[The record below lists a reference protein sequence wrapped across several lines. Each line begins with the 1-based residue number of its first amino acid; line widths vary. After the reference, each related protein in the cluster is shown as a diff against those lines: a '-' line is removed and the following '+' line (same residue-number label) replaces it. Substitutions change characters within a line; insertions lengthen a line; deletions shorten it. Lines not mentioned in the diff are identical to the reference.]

1 MKIVITQSVSNWIV
15 VDSSGWV
22 EYMGDG
28 AKANSYASYLQFPE
42 KLLLPSIIVYEVHKK
57 LVREQGQHLAEIF
70 LSQAYGFGD
79 RLIDLTLELSILASR
94 TSFETRL
101 PMADAIIYATAQHH
115 RAQLITSDSHFAS
128 LPGVT
133 LV

>member
-1 MKIVITQSVSNWIV
+1 MITPSGSERFV

-22 EYMGDG
+22 EFMGDG
-28 AKANSYASYLQFPE
+28 AKANSFASYLESPE
-42 KLLLPSIIVYEVHKK
+42 NLLLPSIIVYEVYKK

-70 LSQAYGFGD
+70 LSQAFD
-79 RLIDLTLELSILASR
+79 FRERLIDLTLELSILASR
-94 TSFETRL
+94 TSLETRL
-101 PMADAIIYATAQHH
+101 PMADAIVYATAQHH
-115 RAQLITSDSHFAS
+115 RAQLITSDSHFAN

>member
-1 MKIVITQSVSNWIV
+1 VITPSVSNRVV

-22 EYMGDG
+22 EYMGNG
-28 AKANSYASYLQFPE
+28 AKANSFAAYLESPE
-42 KLLLPSIIVYEVHKK
+42 KLILPSIIVYEVHKK
-57 LVREQGQHLAEIF
+57 LVREQGLHMAGLF
-70 LSQAYGFGD
+70 LSQAFGFRD
-79 RLIDLTLELSILASR
+79 RLVDLTLELSILASR
-94 TSFETRL
+94 TSLEARL

-115 RAQLITSDSHFAS
+115 RAQLITLDSHFAN

>member
-1 MKIVITQSVSNWIV
+1 MTTPSVSSRVV

-28 AKANSYASYLQFPE
+28 AKASSFAAYLESPE

-57 LVREQGQHLAEIF
+57 LVREQGLHMAGVF
-70 LSQAYGFGD
+70 LSQAFSFRD
-79 RLIDLTLELSILASR
+79 RLLDLTLELSILAAQ
-94 TSFETRL
+94 TSLETRL
-101 PMADAIIYATAQHH
+101 PMADAMIYATAQHH
-115 RAQLITSDSHFAS
+115 RAQLITSDSHFAN

>member
-1 MKIVITQSVSNWIV
+1 MITPSASDRVV

-22 EYMGDG
+22 EYMGNG
-28 AKANSYASYLQFPE
+28 AKADSFAAYLEFPE
-42 KLLLPSIIVYEVHKK
+42 NLLLPSIIVYEVYKK
-57 LVREQGQHLAEIF
+57 LVREQGQRMAEAF
-70 LSQAYGFGD
+70 LSQAFD
-79 RLIDLTLELSILASR
+79 FRERLIDLTLELSILASR
-94 TSFETRL
+94 TSLETRL

-115 RAQLITSDSHFAS
+115 RAQLITSDSHFAN

>member
-1 MKIVITQSVSNWIV
+1 MITPSGSERFV

-22 EYMGDG
+22 EFMGDG
-28 AKANSYASYLQFPE
+28 AKANSFASYLESP
-42 KLLLPSIIVYEVHKK
+42 KNLLLPSIIVYEVYKK

-70 LSQAYGFGD
+70 LSQAFD
-79 RLIDLTLELSILASR
+79 FRERLIDLTLELSILASR
-94 TSFETRL
+94 TSLETRL
-101 PMADAIIYATAQHH
+101 PMADAIVYATAQHH
-115 RAQLITSDSHFAS
+115 RAQLITSDSHFAN

>member
-1 MKIVITQSVSNWIV
+1 VTTPNASDWVV

-28 AKANSYASYLQFPE
+28 AKANSYASYLQSTE

-57 LVREQGQHLAEIF
+57 LVREQGQNLAEIF

-94 TSFETRL
+94 TSLETRL

-115 RAQLITSDSHFAS
+115 RAQLITSDSHFAN

-133 LV
+133 MV

>member
-1 MKIVITQSVSNWIV
+1 MITPSGSERFV

-22 EYMGDG
+22 EFMGDG
-28 AKANSYASYLQFPE
+28 AKANSFATYLESPE

-57 LVREQGQHLAEIF
+57 LVREQGQSLGEIF

-79 RLIDLTLELSILASR
+79 RLIDLTSELSILAAR
-94 TSFETRL
+94 TSLETRL
-101 PMADAIIYATAQHH
+101 PMADAIVYATAQYH
-115 RAQLITSDSHFAS
+115 RAQLITSDSHFAN

-133 LV
+133 LL

>member
-1 MKIVITQSVSNWIV
+1 MKTVITPSVSNRVI

-22 EYMGDG
+22 EYMGNG
-28 AKANSYASYLQFPE
+28 AKANSFAPYLESPE
-42 KLLLPSIIVYEVHKK
+42 NLFLPSIVVYEVHKK
-57 LVREQGQHLAEIF
+57 LVREQGMHTAGIF
-70 LSQAYGFGD
+70 LSQAFSFRD
-79 RLIDLTLELSILASR
+79 RLIDLTLELSILASQ
-94 TSFETRL
+94 TSLETRL

-115 RAQLITSDSHFAS
+115 RAQLITSDSHFVN

>member
-1 MKIVITQSVSNWIV
+1 MTTPSVSSRVV

-28 AKANSYASYLQFPE
+28 AKASSFAAYLESPE

-57 LVREQGQHLAEIF
+57 LVREQGLHMAGVF
-70 LSQAYGFGD
+70 LSQAFSFRD
-79 RLIDLTLELSILASR
+79 RLLDLTLELSILAAQ
-94 TSFETRL
+94 TSLETRL

-115 RAQLITSDSHFAS
+115 RAQLITSDSHFAN
-128 LPGVT
+128 LPGVS

>member
-1 MKIVITQSVSNWIV
+1 MITPSVSDRVV

-22 EYMGDG
+22 EFMGDG
-28 AKANSYASYLQFPE
+28 PRAGSFAAYLESPE
-42 KLLLPSIIVYEVHKK
+42 ELLLPSIIVYEVYKK
-57 LVREQGQHLAEIF
+57 LVREQGQHLAELF
-70 LSQAYGFGD
+70 LSQAFDFGE

-94 TSFETRL
+94 TSLETRL

-115 RAQLITSDSHFAS
+115 RAQLITSDSHFAN